1 MKDEN
6 RKPTI
11 DPKKPAQVVLNDFI
25 KEKGILL
32 GTQAGEIE
40 RTGKGSLIIHPPT
53 IIAAYAEDMKKEKA
67 K

>member
-6 RKPTI
+6 RKPLVTS
-11 DPKKPAQVVLNDFI
+11 KPSAQVVLNDFI

-32 GTQAGEIE
+32 GTQSGEIE

-53 IIAAYAEDMKKEKA
+53 IIAVYADEMKKDTVN
-67 K
+67 